1 MILFAQ
7 RRFIVGTIA
16 LLLSSS
22 AYAENILCP
31 PPDNQASIIRGAWE
45 PQFNGWLD
53 EIIVSRTF
61 VPDQAESAIITC
73 TRTIGTMR
81 IWLSKSCRII
91 AGGGMVD
98 AMDHSKYS
106 EMTTCKFPHMS
117 MQRTNDKIGVIACN

>member
-1 MILFAQ
+1 MIENDRVWLSELEAIKSASKIQTETLPKGMNEVHPVILFAQ

-81 IWLSKSCRII
+81 IWL
-91 AGGGMVD
+91 
-98 AMDHSKYS
+98 
-106 EMTTCKFPHMS
+106 
-117 MQRTNDKIGVIACN
+117 